1 MIKMN
6 DTKLPTS
13 RFILSQAGQGVIEY
27 ILVLIVIVS
36 IAIGVLYQFNG
47 SFSRWAT
54 SYFGSYFACLL
65 ETGEL
70 PGIGGTGGDTGICSQ
85 LYEKFTFTAGVPPGG
100 GGGGGGGGGSGG
112 GGGGGGSGG
121 GGGTKKPAPTP
132 GSEGS
137 GNSSGQ
143 ASYSRAGGR
152 RKANGNSGFDQGDR
166 GAQAS
171 VKSKG
176 NRAKAGSKNLYTGST
191 EISLPGSVS
200 GQTDRNK
207 KIKISTLDRAFGLAA
222 DKEKSTEDKISAKT
236 KSDKLGG
243 GTNRDEKI
251 RVNRKIAAKEQ
262 TIDENEMSF
271 GNFIRILIIAAI
283 IIALVVLL
291 GGQGLQISKSWD

>member
-1 MIKMN
+1 MN
-6 DTKLPTS
+6 EANLPPS
-13 RFILSQAGQGVIEY
+13 RLILSQAGQGVIEY

-70 PGIGGTGGDTGICSQ
+70 PGIGGAGGDTGICSQ

-100 GGGGGGGGGSGG
+100 GGGGGGSGG
-112 GGGGGGSGG
+112 GGGGGGGG
-121 GGGTKKPAPTP
+121 SGGGTKKPAPTP

-137 GNSSGQ
+137 GSSTGQ

-152 RKANGNSGFDQGDR
+152 GKANANSSFDQSER

-200 GQTDRNK
+200 GQGDRSK

-222 DKEKSTEDKISAKT
+222 GKEKDAEEKISAKT

-243 GTNRDEKI
+243 GTNREEKI
-251 RVNRKIAAKEQ
+251 RVNRKVAAKEQ